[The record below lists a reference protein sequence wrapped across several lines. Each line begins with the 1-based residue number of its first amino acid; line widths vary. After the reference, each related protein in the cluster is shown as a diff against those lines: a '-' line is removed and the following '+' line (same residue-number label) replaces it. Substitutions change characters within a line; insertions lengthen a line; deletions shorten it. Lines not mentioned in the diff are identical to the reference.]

1 MRNGECNLNLQ
12 NVFVIKTGHTISAY
26 VKQHLPIMLV
36 EHLEQEGPDVGKAL
50 KKCKHSGILHVL

>member
-1 MRNGECNLNLQ
+1 M
-12 NVFVIKTGHTISAY
+12 IKTGHTISAY

-50 KKCKHSGILHVL
+50 KKCKHSGILHVLHSLYTFAAIESLL